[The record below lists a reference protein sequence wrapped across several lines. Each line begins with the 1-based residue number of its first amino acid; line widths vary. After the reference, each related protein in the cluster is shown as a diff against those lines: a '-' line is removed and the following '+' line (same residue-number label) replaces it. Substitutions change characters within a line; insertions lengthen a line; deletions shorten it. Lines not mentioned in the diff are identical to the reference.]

1 MPVVQNFA
9 YGPLNPL
16 AGYALAS
23 IGSLIGLSAAAQA
36 RHTRDRKRRLR
47 WLGLASGAIGAG
59 IWLMHFTA
67 ALGFD
72 IPSVDR
78 RYDPLVT
85 AFSAVLA
92 VAVVG
97 IGVAITG
104 YGRQTPA
111 RVMAAGL
118 FTGGGIAAMHYTG
131 MAAMR
136 MPGMI
141 E

>member
-1 MPVVQNFA
+1 MPVVQQFA

-23 IGSLIGLSAAAQA
+23 IGALIGLSAAAQA
-36 RHTRDRKRRLR
+36 RGTRDNRRRLR
-47 WLGLASGAIGAG
+47 WLGVAAVAIGAG

-72 IPSVDR
+72 VPAVDL

-92 VAVVG
+92 IAVVG
-97 IGVAITG
+97 IGVAIAG
-104 YGRQTPA
+104 YGRQSPG
-111 RVMAAGL
+111 RIMAAGL
-118 FTGGGIAAMHYTG
+118 FTGGGI
-131 MAAMR
+131 
-136 MPGMI
+136 
-141 E
+141 